1 MGVDGI
7 ILSAISVTEEHH
19 KNIESTS
26 IPVIII
32 AQEDETV
39 PCIVNDDYRGGK
51 FMGEYIGKKVIKK

>member
-19 KNIESTS
+19 KIIESTN

-39 PCIVNDDYRGGK
+39 PCIANDDYRAGK
-51 FMGEYIGKKVIKK
+51 FMGNTSEKTGIKI